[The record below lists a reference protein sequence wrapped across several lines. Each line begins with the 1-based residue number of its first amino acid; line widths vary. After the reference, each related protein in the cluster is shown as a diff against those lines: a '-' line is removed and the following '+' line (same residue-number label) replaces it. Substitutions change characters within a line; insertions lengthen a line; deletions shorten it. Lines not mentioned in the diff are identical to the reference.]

1 MLLQENGIRVLTGP
15 VGTLPYLGEHPVIM
29 FPSTAGTWRDPS
41 NFGRDWR
48 IVREDLGVPEVTTHS
63 FRKTLATLIDG
74 RGTAARVGAD
84 HLGHSKVSMTQDVYM
99 ARGKTHTQVAELLDD
114 AINGA

>member
-1 MLLQENGIRVLTGP
+1 MLTGP

-74 RGTAARVGAD
+74 RGPGRACRGRPSRAFQ
-84 HLGHSKVSMTQDVYM
+84 VSMTQDVYM

>member
-1 MLLQENGIRVLTGP
+1 MNNINLPSSE
-15 VGTLPYLGEHPVIM
+15 GTFIIPTPGQPACLSVDQG
-29 FPSTAGTWRDPS
+29 
-41 NFGRDWR
+41 
-48 IVREDLGVPEVTTHS
+48 LGVPAVTTHS

-74 RGTAARVGAD
+74 RGLAARVGAD
-84 HLGHSKVSMTQDVYM
+84 HLRHSKVSMTQDVYM